1 MYCTEQ
7 ALRNISEGS
16 KINQVIFDKLSI
28 ILCKLPV
35 FSYAVLQN
43 FFPLIF
49 TLSILSLIKNLPTV
63 CFNIF

>member
-1 MYCTEQ
+1 MCCTEQ

-16 KINQVIFDKLSI
+16 KINLVIFDQLSI
-28 ILCKLPV
+28 ILCKLQV
-35 FSYAVLQN
+35 FSHAVLQN

-63 CFNIF
+63 YLDIF